1 MTDPQ
6 KRKGP
11 VPREENRPLETAL
24 KTLDSKAT
32 KRGVVK
38 T

>member
-1 MTDPQ
+1 MRDPR
-6 KRKGP
+6 KRSGP
-11 VPREENRPLETAL
+11 VPREENRPTETAL